1 MEAYHL
7 KDVDVLVLEKNG
19 HIRNLLWD
27 VLNQLT
33 TQNIE
38 NASNIDEALAKY
50 HKFPP
55 DLILS
60 DWPSGLDGIKFL
72 KEMKNHS
79 KKIRIF
85 CPGHHA
91 DGEH

>member
-1 MEAYHL
+1 MEAYDL
-7 KDVDVLVLEKNG
+7 NDVDVLVLEKNG
-19 HIRNLLWD
+19 HIRKLLWD

-38 NASNIDEALAKY
+38 NASNIDDALEKY

-60 DWPSGLDGIKFL
+60 DWPSGLDGI
-72 KEMKNHS
+72 
-79 KKIRIF
+79 
-85 CPGHHA
+85 
-91 DGEH
+91 